1 MVHGSGRKKIFSREL
16 GGYYYLTPQTQ
27 GYSATLTLSNDTAR
41 FYKNNQP
48 DSINRFSILTEK
60 DVTTMP
66 EDSLPVIAYYRLQTG
81 LMESY
86 FRIKICKNFLVT
98 EQSYSGDIAGDDIWE
113 KNRVRII
120 EFQQFVC
127 LYNIFHY

>member
-1 MVHGSGRKKIFSREL
+1 MGVEGKKIFSREL

-48 DSINRFSILTEK
+48 DSIYRFSILREK
-60 DVTTMP
+60 DITTMP

-98 EQSYSGDIAGDDIWE
+98 EQSYRADMTGDDIWE
-113 KNRVRII
+113 KNRIGVT
-120 EFQQFVC
+120 
-127 LYNIFHY
+127 